1 VIGFIVTFVI
11 GGLTGV
17 MLASVPID
25 LQLHDTFF
33 VVAHFHYV
41 LIGGA
46 VFPLLGAITYW
57 FPKFTGRLMSE
68 SWGKVS
74 FWLGFLG
81 FQVAFMPMHF
91 LGILGMPRRV
101 YTYQAGMG
109 WDTLNLISTIGA
121 FLFALALL
129 IFLAN
134 AALSLRRGR
143 KASDNPWDA
152 SGLEWATAS
161 PPAPYNHLH
170 IPLVEDRNPLWT
182 HPDGLPVAYGLR
194 VEEREHLLTT
204 VIDARPDVREPSA
217 EPTVWPFLSTIAL
230 TCMFVASIFT
240 PWAVAIGILPLGAAL
255 AAWFW
260 PKNND
265 VSPEPVID

>member
-1 VIGFIVTFVI
+1 
-11 GGLTGV
+11 
-17 MLASVPID
+17 VPID
-25 LQLHDTFF
+25 LQVHDTYF

-68 SWGKVS
+68 GWGKLS

-81 FQVAFMPMHF
+81 FQIAFMPMHV

-101 YTYQAGMG
+101 YTYQAGLG

-121 FLFALALL
+121 FIFALALL
-129 IFLAN
+129 IFVVN
-134 AALSLRRGR
+134 AILSLKRGR
-143 KASDNPWDA
+143 VAGANPWGA
-152 SGLEWATAS
+152 SGLEWAAAS
-161 PPAPYNHLH
+161 PPAVYNHAH
-170 IPLVEDRNPLWT
+170 IPIVDDRNPLWT

-194 VEEREHLLTT
+194 VEDREHLLTT

-217 EPTVWPFLSTIAL
+217 EPTIWPFLTTIAL
-230 TCMFVASIFT
+230 SCMFIASIFT
-240 PWAVAIGILPLGAAL
+240 PWAVAIGLLPVAAAT

-260 PKNND
+260 PKEGG
-265 VSPEPVID
+265 VTPEPVID